1 MPESFPPPPEQQ
13 PHPEPEPTAQ
23 FDQPAQFEQPAA
35 GPAKSAGPV
44 RLVPRGKGAR
54 WAALGAA
61 VVLVGGGTAA
71 LAALAVSGHHRDGHP
86 VRFEVREGGPQGP
99 HKAGPEGMG
108 RGGRPEGTG
117 KRGEWLPGGPGE
129 HGGEGLRKAAPAP
142 LPSLAIGEAAE
153 KAAAAVTGGKVE
165 GIRVVGQEGGGS
177 AWRAVVV
184 GPDGVRHAVT
194 VSGTDGA
201 VTGNVV
207 LSGR

>member
-1 MPESFPPPPEQQ
+1 MSESFPPPPEQQ
-13 PHPEPEPTAQ
+13 PHPEPEQTT
-23 FDQPAQFEQPAA
+23 QFEQPAA
-35 GPAKSAGPV
+35 EPAKSAGAA

-71 LAALAVSGHHRDGHP
+71 LAALAVSGHHRDGHA

-108 RGGRPEGTG
+108 KGGRPEGMG
-117 KRGEWLPGGPGE
+117 KHREGLPGGPEGRGP
-129 HGGEGLRKAAPAP
+129 GGPRKAAPAP
-142 LPSLAIGEAAE
+142 LPSLAIGDAVE

-194 VSGTDGA
+194 VSGADGA
-201 VTGNVV
+201 ITGNVV

>member
-1 MPESFPPPPEQQ
+1 MSESFPPPPEQQ
-13 PHPEPEPTAQ
+13 PQPEQTAQ
-23 FDQPAQFEQPAA
+23 SEQPAA
-35 GPAKSAGPV
+35 DPAKPAGPA
-44 RLVPRGKGAR
+44 RLVPQGRGAR

-61 VVLVGGGTAA
+61 VVLVGGGAA
-71 LAALAVSGHHRDGHP
+71 AVTALAVSGHHREGHP
-86 VRFEVREGGPQGP
+86 VRVAVREGGPEGL

-108 RGGRPEGTG
+108 KPGRPEGMG
-117 KRGEWLPGGPGE
+117 KHREALPGDPGGFE
-129 HGGEGLRKAAPAP
+129 KAAPAP
-142 LPSLAIGEAAE
+142 LPSLAVGEAAE

-177 AWRAVVV
+177 AWRAVVL

-201 VTGNVV
+201 ITGNVV

>member
-1 MPESFPPPPEQQ
+1 MSESFPTPPEQQ
-13 PHPEPEPTAQ
+13 PHPEPEQT
-23 FDQPAQFEQPAA
+23 AQFEQPAA
-35 GPAKSAGPV
+35 EPAKSAGAG

-54 WAALGAA
+54 WAAIGAA

-71 LAALAVSGHHRDGHP
+71 LTALAVSGHHRDGHP

-99 HKAGPEGMG
+99 HAVGPEGMG
-108 RGGRPEGTG
+108 KGGRHEGMG

-129 HGGEGLRKAAPAP
+129 HGAGGPKKAAPAPLP
-142 LPSLAIGEAAE
+142 LPSLAIGEAVE

-201 VTGNVV
+201 ITGNVV

>member
-1 MPESFPPPPEQQ
+1 MSESFPPPPEQQ
-13 PHPEPEPTAQ
+13 PHPEPEQT
-23 FDQPAQFEQPAA
+23 AQFEQPAA
-35 GPAKSAGPV
+35 EPAKSAGAA

-54 WAALGAA
+54 WAAIGAA
-61 VVLVGGGTAA
+61 VVLVSGGTAA
-71 LAALAVSGHHRDGHP
+71 LTALAVSGHHRDGHP

-108 RGGRPEGTG
+108 KGGRPEGMG
-117 KRGEWLPGGPGE
+117 KHREGLPGGPGE
-129 HGGEGLRKAAPAP
+129 HGAGGLKKAAPAP
-142 LPSLAIGEAAE
+142 LPSPPIGEAVE

-201 VTGNVV
+201 ITGNVV